1 MKLILTI
8 PNEQDA
14 QFVKELL
21 SRLKLPLTVEEGEE
35 AESQLPQSQKALE
48 IIKNFPLEKSRV
60 SQSIPDPVKWQR
72 EMRKDRK
79 LPFRK

>member
-21 SRLKLPLTVEEGEE
+21 NRMDFSVIVEEDAE
-35 AESQLPQSQKALE
+35 AAGVMQQAQHALDV
-48 IIKNFPLEKSRV
+48 IKNFPL
-60 SQSIPDPVKWQR
+60 DR
-72 EMRKDRK
+72 E
-79 LPFRK
+79 